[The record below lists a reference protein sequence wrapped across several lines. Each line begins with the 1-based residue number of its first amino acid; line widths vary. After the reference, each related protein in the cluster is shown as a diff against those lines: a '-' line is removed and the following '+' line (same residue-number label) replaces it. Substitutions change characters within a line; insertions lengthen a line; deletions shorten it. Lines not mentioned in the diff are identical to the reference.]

1 MNNIPL
7 NITQEL
13 SVILNQLK
21 SKNEISKQLSLK
33 QLITYLNNNREYTDE
48 IIDEMSKFLDNEKQ
62 SIEDFYFY
70 KIITN
75 FCSKLEENNLSTNKF
90 INKILPIL
98 MDKIYYY
105 QQYKSKNDN
114 LLFNII
120 ADFTKKCQN
129 NTGQIEFN
137 LNTVFEKLKDEK
149 NPPDDSTKFALITV
163 LSIFV
168 HNAPLLSFSKIM
180 KSTNGFRKIISDF
193 KNKDENIRKAV
204 QKLIEEFLL
213 ILLDKDSF
221 VRIKQSKNIIY
232 DVCIKDYLDKKNN
245 NNEYIIHGLILVM
258 KSFTIKKNGRINEL
272 FKEKFKIFLEFLNSN
287 VLINNNLIKLSIIEC
302 LPSFCEYFHIFMEE
316 NEYLDYF
323 RKILNNLQ
331 NIYSEKKIDEKIK
344 FQILKTFGKLSVIES
359 LKEPFSEKILSII
372 GILRNDI
379 LESKKFSESILD
391 CFSDFMKYYGQEFI
405 AILTFDVYYEKM
417 FSCGLSESHIN
428 FLKKILKQYDKNS
441 NENIQIIICILN
453 VVSFIITDNKFNFK
467 TTEKKMGISSVIQE
481 NKGEDIVNKKN
492 INNKILTLNLIEQK
506 TPGIK
511 NNLNLN
517 NTDIK
522 YFNNAGK
529 AICSYIKDRKDKG
542 IDYSKEIKNALILL
556 SFIDNEIFRDD
567 ILTFYLEKCIHI
579 FHNSNNEIKKELIE
593 LANSPWIPS
602 LEDTKNTKK
611 RNIEYNLNYI
621 LEYYLNLLLNESE
634 DEIKLL
640 ILKSLDDK
648 RYFKFLS
655 KNNFFL
661 KFATIIEYDN
671 NLIKEKSLE
680 IISKIISYNYNTI
693 FTYIRE
699 KVLQIYLYLVTSNN
713 IYRKEENII
722 LLSFFIKY
730 VGNYIVEELENLLPT
745 LLKIL
750 REEANYKNNNIVET
764 KKQNDMIILGI
775 LSVISELIKNDDYN
789 QSQLEFY
796 INDIMSISIN
806 ILADNLSKSSIK
818 EETALNTIFS
828 ILINSN
834 KNWNIYSDYK
844 NLVNLIIQVLSKS
857 QNKKSRLY
865 AMKILGYIGTINPNK
880 LNSLLNLNISNN
892 KNDINEENELNLD
905 KEKNKSL
912 NLKDKN
918 QNNKLKLIEKYK
930 KYDFLKAI
938 NEKTLDSNT
947 YYSMKILMKILLNN
961 NNYDVSTRIIIL
973 LKDILEKLGPE
984 DYAIIN
990 LILPILLSSINNF
1003 EENSRILILE
1013 VILLILNNFIEESLS
1028 YAEDILILSESYL
1041 TEDSKSKITDNG
1053 KQIKDICLD
1062 IIDKLCESYSNEIS
1076 TAYPR
1081 IIPMILGMLSDKDDS
1096 ISTKR
1101 KVISI
1106 LTNIDNSLSN
1116 YLYLIIPELTSCLNS
1131 LINKIKIS
1139 PSVNSSGNT
1148 KGMVHLRTSSLFSN
1162 NLNTNKKNIDL
1173 SNFMSNYNDNTSTRT
1188 TINEIGLKKP
1198 FEAKKS
1204 IDISL
1209 EKKLEQDILNLMDNL
1224 LNLPGIIKYM
1234 EQIIR
1239 ILCIYMEANHSCQD
1253 IIMKMFIKILDNFQ
1267 NEFIV
1272 FYPHVLNFSK
1282 RIGIPCLN
1290 YFKEFRFGLEKR
1302 EIMSLFA
1309 KEKLTK
1315 KNILPHIGNVKPKDN
1330 NILNKSLDSSS
1341 DGNGSLNKSGNS
1353 PIVTNLPNKSISNM
1367 PHTGLSKQSLTPK
1380 INKKV
1385 NNSPI
1390 KNYESI
1396 GLNRDI
1402 NKGTIDLLVKEFDTN
1417 NCLSEEDWHE
1427 WFKNC
1432 TKKLF
1437 EQSPSYIIFSC
1448 HKNNVYD
1455 PQVINELY
1463 NSAFYS
1469 LWKKC
1474 GKKKRELAKNLQI
1487 ILKNSKTPNDILLTV
1502 LNLIEYIN
1510 KEDNEEFDLV
1520 EFEVLGKIADICRAY
1535 AKALYYVENGYI
1547 NNDFDDDLIKLINLY
1562 INLELPESAM
1572 GIYRLTKK
1580 KSKTSFSSLLNE
1592 KDLNL
1597 KLHQW
1602 KKAMQKIEEQQKQ
1615 DEKKEKDNNLLIKKA
1630 ICLEGLSDWENLLE
1644 LGDDLSK
1651 IELEKEKI
1659 KAEEDIKFNASLALS
1674 IAALNL
1680 GDWDKLKKYTSTI
1693 KSSEDNEI
1701 YEENFFKAIVAIK
1714 DEEYVKAKQFI
1725 DIARDSIDEKIKALL
1740 NESYERAYKLLL
1752 DNENLCQ
1759 LEDIIKLKKINA
1771 NKEEYQNKKE
1781 KLKLKW
1787 NKSLELKEEDIRTY
1801 ERIIGIRKIIFNP
1814 EEDYLSSL
1822 RLSQICRKKD
1832 KFTTCMLVLNRLKK
1846 SLINTESNIG
1856 IRVELEIGKC
1866 LHDNYDEPENLNKA
1880 IQKLEEIVNKI
1891 DKVEDPIKSKI
1902 YCYYSVWR
1910 AEKMENNLNEKDVN
1924 NILKNLT
1931 LSTKYND
1938 NNYKAWHSFALLNY
1952 KFFEHEKKTK
1962 LNYAKNAIE
1971 GFAKSIC
1978 IGGKNISKI
1987 LKDLLLLLNI
1997 WFQVGMDESIDKLMN
2012 EKIDTI
2018 SLDSWI
2024 LVIPQLLARINV
2036 TNPLIRNTLILLLKK
2051 IGLVNPRSLTYPL
2064 TVLQNSKSKIRA
2076 EAVSI
2081 ILTEIKQKH
2090 EQLFKECELIINEL
2104 NRCALCLHEQWSES
2118 LEESAKLFF
2127 QSKDIKTS
2135 TKILVELHKK
2145 MKNPPKTMNEMH
2157 FHQLYRG
2164 ELREANRLLQEYL
2177 ENNNLV
2183 SYKEAWDI
2191 YHSCFRS
2198 IAQNFSN
2205 FESLDLESISPELFK
2220 FKESEIEIPGTYQ
2233 NNDIGEESSLVK
2245 ISSFSR
2251 NLVVLNSK
2259 QHPRKI
2265 VIYGSNGK
2273 EYPFL
2278 LKGHEDIRQDER
2290 VMQLFGLVNT
2300 LLMKDPATREKNL
2313 LIKRYPVIPLSHNTG
2328 IIGWVSN
2335 CDTLHQLIKDYR
2347 QINKVPLNI
2356 EHRLMAKMHPKFDTS
2371 LSMTKLE
2378 VFKYSLFNTLGNDLY
2393 KVLWNKSQ
2401 NAEDWLDRRTTYSR
2415 SLAVMSIIGYIL
2427 GLGDRHPSN
2436 IMVDR
2441 NSGKVLHIDFGD
2453 CFEVAM
2459 KREKFPEKVPFRLT
2473 RMLIKALEIGGIEGA
2488 FRITCENVM
2497 RVVRENKDS
2506 LNVILAAFVHD
2517 PLISFRLLI
2526 PLIMKQAKNK
2536 NKINNIDDKKKKNN
2550 EQDNNETNKK
2560 GQKMMEEIIN
2570 NSKKDENELEK
2581 KRIGSDERQL
2591 YNELEEKD
2599 DTESDDLNQI
2609 AKIVLERVSDKLNG
2623 TDFNKNEELKIYDQI
2638 QRLIKQATSHKNLSQ
2653 SYLGWCPFW

>member
-1 MNNIPL
+1 MNNISL

-13 SVILNQLK
+13 SAILNQLK
-21 SKNEISKQLSLK
+21 SKNEISRQLALK
-33 QLITYLNNNREYTDE
+33 QLTTYLNNNREYADE
-48 IIDEMSKFLDNEKQ
+48 IIDEMSKFFDNEKQ
-62 SIEDFYFY
+62 SFEDFYFY
-70 KIITN
+70 KIITS
-75 FCSKLEENNLSTNKF
+75 FCSKLEENNLSTTKF
-90 INKILPIL
+90 VNKIFPLL

-105 QQYKSKNDN
+105 QQNKSKDDN

-120 ADFTKKCQN
+120 ADFTKKCEN
-129 NTGQIEFN
+129 NAGQIELN
-137 LNTVFEKLKDEK
+137 LKTVFEKLKDDK
-149 NPPDDSTKFALITV
+149 NPPDDSTKLAMIRV
-163 LSIFV
+163 LSIFL
-168 HNAPLLSFSKIM
+168 HNAPLVSFSKIM
-180 KSTNGFRKIISDF
+180 KSTNGFKKIISDF
-193 KNKDENIRKAV
+193 KHKDENIRIAV
-204 QKLIEEFLL
+204 QKLIQEFLL
-213 ILLDKDSF
+213 ILLNKDAS
-221 VRIKQSKNIIY
+221 VRKKQSENIIY
-232 DVCIKDYLDKKNN
+232 DVCIKDYIDKKNN
-245 NNEYIIHGLILVM
+245 EFIIHGLILVM
-258 KSFTIKKNGRINEL
+258 KSFTVKKKDRINEF
-272 FKEKFKIFLEFLNSN
+272 FKEKFKTFLEFMNSN
-287 VLINNNLIKLSIIEC
+287 LLVNNNLIKLSIIEC
-302 LPSFCEYFHIFMEE
+302 LPSFCEYFPIIMEE
-316 NEYLDYF
+316 NEYMDYF
-323 RKILNNLQ
+323 KKIINNLQ
-331 NIYSEKKIDEKIK
+331 NIYSDKKNDERIKIE
-344 FQILKTFGKLSVIES
+344 ILKTFGKISIIES

-372 GILRNDI
+372 GVLRNDI
-379 LESKKFSESILD
+379 IENKKFNESIMD
-391 CFSDFMKYYGQEFI
+391 CFSDFMTNYGQEFI
-405 AILTFDVYYEKM
+405 AILTFDIYYEKM
-417 FSCGLSESHIN
+417 FSCGLKESHIN
-428 FLKKILKQYDKNS
+428 FLKNLIKQYDKDS
-441 NENIQIIICILN
+441 KENIQIIICILN
-453 VVSFIITDNKFNFK
+453 VISYIITDNKFNFK
-467 TTEKKMGISSVIQE
+467 NSEKKLQISAIIQE
-481 NKGEDIVNKKN
+481 NKGQATTPMPRKNIVNQKEK
-492 INNKILTLNLIEQK
+492 KILTLNLSEQK
-506 TPGIK
+506 SNEMK
-511 NNLNLN
+511 NGLNLN

-529 AICSYIKDRKDKG
+529 AISTYIKEKKDKG
-542 IDYSKEIKNALILL
+542 IDYSNEIKNALILL
-556 SFIDNEIFRDD
+556 SFIDNEIFRND
-567 ILTFYLEKCIHI
+567 ILNFYLKKCIHI
-579 FHNSNNEIKKELIE
+579 YNDSNIEIKKQLIE
-593 LANSPWIPS
+593 LANSPWIPN
-602 LEDTKNTKK
+602 LEDNNKDK
-611 RNIEYNLNYI
+611 RTEFEYYLNYI
-621 LEYYLNLLLNESE
+621 LEYYINLLLNES
-634 DEIKLL
+634 DDDIKLL

-655 KNNFFL
+655 KNNFFI
-661 KFATIIEYDN
+661 KFSSVIEYDN
-671 NLIKEKSLE
+671 NLIKEKSIE

-693 FTYIRE
+693 FTFIRE
-699 KVLQIYLYLVTSNN
+699 KVLQIYLCLISSNN
-713 IYRKEENII
+713 QYRKEENII
-722 LLSFFIKY
+722 LLNYFIKY
-730 VGNYIVEELENLLPT
+730 LGNFIVEYIENLLPT

-750 REEANYKNNNIVET
+750 REEANYKNNNLNES

-775 LSVISELIKNDDYN
+775 LSVISELIKNDYYN
-789 QSQLEFY
+789 HSQLELY

-806 ILADNLSKSSIK
+806 ILGDNLSISSIK

-828 ILINSN
+828 ILRNSN
-834 KNWNIYSDYK
+834 KDWNIYSDYT

-857 QNKKSRLY
+857 QNKQSRLY

-880 LNSLLNLNISNN
+880 LNILLNLNISNN
-892 KNDINEENELNLD
+892 KNGINVENELNLD
-905 KEKNKSL
+905 KEKNKAGNL
-912 NLKDKN
+912 NLIEDKK
-918 QNNKLKLIEKYK
+918 QNNKIKLIEKYK
-930 KYDFLKAI
+930 KFDFLKAI

-961 NNYDVSTRIIIL
+961 NNYDISTRIIIL

-984 DYAIIN
+984 DYTIIN
-990 LILPILLSSINNF
+990 LILPILLYSINNF
-1003 EENSRILILE
+1003 EENTKILILE
-1013 VILLILNNFIEESLS
+1013 VIFFIVSNFTEQSLS
-1028 YAEDILILSESYL
+1028 FAEDILLLSESYL
-1041 TEDSKSKITDNG
+1041 VKDSKSRILENE
-1053 KQIKDICLD
+1053 KQIKDLCLD

-1076 TAYPR
+1076 AAYPR
-1081 IIPMILGMLSDKDDS
+1081 IIPMILGMLSNKGDS

-1106 LTNIDNSLSN
+1106 LTNIDSSLSN
-1116 YLYLIIPELTSCLNS
+1116 YLYLIIPELISCLNS

-1139 PSVNSSGNT
+1139 PTANNT
-1148 KGMVHLRTSSLFSN
+1148 KGMVHLKTSSLFNIN
-1162 NLNTNKKNIDL
+1162 NSNKKNIDL
-1173 SNFMSNYNDNTSTRT
+1173 SNYMSNYNESTSTRT
-1188 TINEIGLKKP
+1188 TINENNFGKSL
-1198 FEAKKS
+1198 EARKS
-1204 IDISL
+1204 SMDASL
-1209 EKKLEQDILNLMDNL
+1209 EKKLEKDILKLMDNL
-1224 LNLPGIIKYM
+1224 LDLPGIIKYM
-1234 EQIIR
+1234 EKIIR
-1239 ILCIYMEANHSCQD
+1239 ILCTYMEGNSSCRD
-1253 IIMKMFIKILDNFQ
+1253 IIMDMLIKMLDNFQ
-1267 NEFIV
+1267 NEFII

-1290 YFKEFRFGLEKR
+1290 YFKEFRFGLEKK
-1302 EIMSLFA
+1302 EIMSLLA
-1309 KEKLTK
+1309 KERLTK
-1315 KNILPHIGNVKPKDN
+1315 KNVLPHIGNFNPNKDS

-1341 DGNGSLNKSGNS
+1341 DGNDSLKKSENS
-1353 PIVTNLPNKSISNM
+1353 PISANLTHKSISSSSAFARI
-1367 PHTGLSKQSLTPK
+1367 SKQSITP
-1380 INKKV
+1380 KV
-1385 NNSPI
+1385 NNPS
-1390 KNYESI
+1390 KTKRHESI
-1396 GLNRDI
+1396 GLNREI
-1402 NKGTIDLLVKEFDTN
+1402 NKGTIDSLVKEFDTS

-1474 GKKKRELAKNLQI
+1474 GRRKRELAKNLQI
-1487 ILKNSKTPNDILLTV
+1487 ILKNPKTPNDILLTV

-1547 NNDFDDDLIKLINLY
+1547 NNNFGNDLIKLINLY

-1580 KSKTSFSSLLNE
+1580 KYKASFSTLLNK

-1602 KKAMQKIEEQQKQ
+1602 QKVIRKIEEQQKN
-1615 DEKKEKDNNLLIKKA
+1615 EEESNKKDNNLLIKKA
-1630 ICLEGLSDWENLLE
+1630 MCLEGLSDWENLLE
-1644 LGDDLSK
+1644 LGEDLSK
-1651 IELEKEKI
+1651 VNIEKEKDLN
-1659 KAEEDIKFNASLALS
+1659 EEDIKFNPSLALS
-1674 IAALNL
+1674 KAALNL
-1680 GDWDKLKKYTSTI
+1680 GEWDKLKKYTSTI

-1714 DEEYVKAKQFI
+1714 DEEFEKAKKYI
-1725 DIARDSIDEKIKALL
+1725 DIARDTIDEKIKALL

-1759 LEDIIKLKKINA
+1759 LEEIIKLKKINA
-1771 NKEEYQNKKE
+1771 NNEEYQNKKE
-1781 KLKLKW
+1781 KLKIKW
-1787 NKSLELKEEDIRTY
+1787 NKSLELKEEDIKTY
-1801 ERIIGIRKIIFNP
+1801 ERIIAIRKILFNP
-1814 EEDYLSSL
+1814 EEDYLSTL

-1832 KFTTCMLVLNRLKK
+1832 KFMTCMLVLNRLKK
-1846 SLINTESNIG
+1846 NLINTESDIG

-1880 IQKLEEIVNKI
+1880 IQKLEQIVNDKI
-1891 DKVEDPIKSKI
+1891 DKVLDPLKSKI
-1902 YCYYSVWR
+1902 YCYYGMWR

-1924 NILKNLT
+1924 NILKDLT

-1952 KFFEHEKKTK
+1952 KFYKYEKKNK
-1962 LNYAKNAIE
+1962 LNYAKNAME
-1971 GFAKSIC
+1971 GFVKSIC

-1987 LKDLLLLLNI
+1987 LQDLLLLLNI
-1997 WFQVGMDESIDKLMN
+1997 WFQVGMEESIDNLMN

-2036 TNPLIRNTLILLLKK
+2036 TNPLIRKTLILLLKK
-2051 IGLVNPRSLTYPL
+2051 IGLKNPRSLTYPL

-2081 ILTEIKQKH
+2081 ILKEIKQKH

-2118 LEESAKLFF
+2118 IEESAKLFF
-2127 QSKDIKTS
+2127 QSKDIKAS
-2135 TKILVELHKK
+2135 TKILLELHKK
-2145 MKNPPKTMNEMH
+2145 FQNPPKTMNEIH
-2157 FHQLYRG
+2157 FHQLYRS
-2164 ELREANRLLQEYL
+2164 ELKEANKLLQEYI

-2183 SYKEAWDI
+2183 AYKEAWDI

-2205 FESLDLESISPELFK
+2205 FECLDLESISPELFN

-2233 NNDIGEESSLVK
+2233 NNDIGEEGSLVK

-2251 NLVVLNSK
+2251 RLTVLNSK

-2265 VIYGSNGK
+2265 VINGSDGK

-2300 LLMKDPATREKNL
+2300 LLSKDSATREKNL

-2356 EHRLMAKMHPKFDTS
+2356 EHRLMAKFNPKFDTS

-2393 KVLWNKSQ
+2393 KVLWSKSQ
-2401 NAEDWLDRRTTYSR
+2401 NAEDWLDRRKTYSR

-2441 NSGKVLHIDFGD
+2441 DSGKILHIDFGD

-2459 KREKFPEKVPFRLT
+2459 KRDKFPEKVPFRLT
-2473 RMLIKALEIGGIEGA
+2473 RMLIKALEIGGIEGT
-2488 FRITCENVM
+2488 FRITCENDPKIKIKLILMMIKRKKIMSKMM
-2497 RVVRENKDS
+2497 RK
-2506 LNVILAAFVHD
+2506 
-2517 PLISFRLLI
+2517 
-2526 PLIMKQAKNK
+2526 
-2536 NKINNIDDKKKKNN
+2536 KIN
-2550 EQDNNETNKK
+2550 Q
-2560 GQKMMEEIIN
+2560 
-2570 NSKKDENELEK
+2570 S
-2581 KRIGSDERQL
+2581 
-2591 YNELEEKD
+2591 
-2599 DTESDDLNQI
+2599 
-2609 AKIVLERVSDKLNG
+2609 
-2623 TDFNKNEELKIYDQI
+2623 
-2638 QRLIKQATSHKNLSQ
+2638 IK
-2653 SYLGWCPFW
+2653 